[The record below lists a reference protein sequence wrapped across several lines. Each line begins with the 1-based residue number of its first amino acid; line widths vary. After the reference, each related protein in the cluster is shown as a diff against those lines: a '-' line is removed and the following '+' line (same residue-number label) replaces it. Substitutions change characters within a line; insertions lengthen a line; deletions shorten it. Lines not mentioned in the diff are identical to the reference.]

1 MHYRGGPIDAHKIS
15 MCLVPGGEGRGWTL
29 EKDLSKAIELAHSR
43 AVRRYDAQGKI
54 AGGQTVRLMG
64 LKGAMCLNGE
74 LGIALRFDE
83 GAGRWLIRLQN
94 GEAKQ
99 VKVANLEP
107 LEGNKGRV
115 YVFWGTTCWSRTQL
129 LGEIAR
135 GQWGLGHASILDIA
149 LPAAERK
156 NGLDGRL
163 AFAPLNEMTDDFMR
177 NATPQIVPTQ
187 NTQLEI

>member
-1 MHYRGGPIDAHKIS
+1 
-15 MCLVPGGEGRGWTL
+15 
-29 EKDLSKAIELAHSR
+29 
-43 AVRRYDAQGKI
+43 
-54 AGGQTVRLMG
+54 MG
-64 LKGAMCLNGE
+64 LKGATCLNGQ

-99 VKVANLEP
+99 VKVVNLEP

-149 LPAAERK
+149 LPEAERK
-156 NGLDGRL
+156 YGLDGRL

-187 NTQLEI
+187 NTQLAI